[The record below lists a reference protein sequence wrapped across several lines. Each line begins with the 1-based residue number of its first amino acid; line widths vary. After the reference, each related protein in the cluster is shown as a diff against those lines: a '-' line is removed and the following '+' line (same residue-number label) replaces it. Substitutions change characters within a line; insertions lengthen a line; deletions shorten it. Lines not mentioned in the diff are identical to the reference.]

1 MRIISPSLLSAD
13 FSCLEDQI
21 KTVENAGANRLHLD
35 IMDGHLVPNITFGP
49 LVVQAVAKVSKS
61 ILDVHL
67 MIEKPHR
74 FIKQFIEAGAHTIIV
89 HAEASNDLSRDLSTI
104 KELGA
109 TPGVAINPDTGFDE
123 LTPYLNDLGYILI
136 MSVFP
141 GFGGQKFIEATLEN
155 MTKAVAA
162 REKHHYL
169 VAVDGGVNTDTID
182 QVTSTG
188 IDIAVVGSALFHAPD
203 ITKRFQELLG

>member
-21 KTVENAGANRLHLD
+21 RTVENAGANRLHLD
-35 IMDGHLVPNITFGP
+35 IMDGHFVPNITFGP

-61 ILDVHL
+61 TLDVHL
-67 MIEKPHR
+67 MIEQPHR
-74 FIKQFIEAGAHTIIV
+74 YIKQFVEAGAHTVVV
-89 HAEASNDLSRDLSTI
+89 HAEASEDLRHDLSTI
-104 KELGA
+104 RELGA
-109 TPGVAINPDTGFDE
+109 TPGIAMNPDTPFDE

-141 GFGGQKFIEATLEN
+141 GFGGQEFIEATLES

-169 VAVDGGVNTDTID
+169 VAVDGGINTQTID
-182 QVTSTG
+182 KVISTG

-203 ITKRFQELLG
+203 ITRRFQELRG